1 MLGPFCATR
10 WLAREPPPHEVNL
23 KDRYNNKESC
33 LDNGT
38 NDYLDMT
45 CVVGLGVQRQTVP
58 VPLLLLLYRDNPFL
72 YSLY

>member
-1 MLGPFCATR
+1 MLGPFCAAC
-10 WLAREPPPHEVNL
+10 WLACEPSPHKVNL

-33 LDNGT
+33 LDNRT
-38 NDYLDMT
+38 YDYLDMT

-58 VPLLLLLYRDNPFL
+58 VPLLLLLYRDYPFL